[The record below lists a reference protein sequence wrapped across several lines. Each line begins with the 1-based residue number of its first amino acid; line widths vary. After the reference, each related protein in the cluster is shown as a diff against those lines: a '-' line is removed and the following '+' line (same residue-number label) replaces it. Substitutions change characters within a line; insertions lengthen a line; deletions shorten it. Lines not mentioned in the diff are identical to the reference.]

1 MVEDKKNEV
10 AKRDLKSELHTLKT
24 QEAKWTRTKSV
35 FDHLAPH
42 ERPFNIEPFP
52 HDRQRLP
59 FKMTDEDRLRR
70 KKWLES
76 QTLTD
81 REPVRVEEINK
92 HIRNPIRR
100 LYSMPMNFAFKLLAP
115 VFVRIILIKILK
127 YNNKYIYFFLI
138 KKGNTEALALSRWL
152 VPKVLFC
159 YFMGVVG
166 WYQIKY
172 NRPVIISI

>member
-42 ERPFNIEPFP
+42 ERPFNI
-52 HDRQRLP
+52 
-59 FKMTDEDRLRR
+59 
-70 KKWLES
+70 
-76 QTLTD
+76 
-81 REPVRVEEINK
+81 VRVEEINK